1 MSKMLGNL
9 MKQAQK
15 MQEQVA
21 KLQKELAN
29 RTVEATA
36 GGGMVKGVAN
46 GNQQVISVKID
57 PTVVDPAEI
66 EMLEDLVVAAVNEAL
81 RKAQEMTAAE
91 VSRLTGGM
99 KIPGLFGA

>member
-21 KLQKELAN
+21 QLQKELAN
-29 RTVEATA
+29 RSVEATA
-36 GGGMVKGVAN
+36 GGGMVKVIAN

>member
-1 MSKMLGNL
+1 
-9 MKQAQK
+9 
-15 MQEQVA
+15 
-21 KLQKELAN
+21 
-29 RTVEATA
+29 
-36 GGGMVKGVAN
+36 
-46 GNQQVISVKID
+46 VISVKID